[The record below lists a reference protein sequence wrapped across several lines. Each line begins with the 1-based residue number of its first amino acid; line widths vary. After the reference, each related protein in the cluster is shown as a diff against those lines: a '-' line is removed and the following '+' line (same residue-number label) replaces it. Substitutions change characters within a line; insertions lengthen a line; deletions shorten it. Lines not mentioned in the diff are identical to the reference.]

1 MTTWG
6 TSRAE
11 NWRTVRRLSISSQN
25 ELARRLISAA
35 ENSRNVV
42 KGRKI
47 GSDMETELLAAKPVY
62 TAARPAYSETF
73 MVAGLPL
80 LRHKRERRSHGDRV
94 FDGTGDRAVVGI
106 IAVQPLGRL
115 QVVGRR
121 FCRVYLY

>member
-1 MTTWG
+1 MTPWG

-11 NWRTVRRLSISSQN
+11 NWRTVRRRSISSQN
-25 ELARRLISAA
+25 DLARRLISAA
-35 ENSRNVV
+35 ENWRNVV

-94 FDGTGDRAVVGI
+94 FDGTVERAVVGI
-106 IAVQPLGRL
+106 AAVHSLGSMP
-115 QVVGRR
+115 VVRHS
-121 FCRVYLY
+121 F

>member
-1 MTTWG
+1 MTPWG

-11 NWRTVRRLSISSQN
+11 NWRTVRRRSISSQN

-35 ENSRNVV
+35 ENSRNVA

-47 GSDMETELLAAKPVY
+47 GSDMETELLAAKLVY
-62 TAARPAYSETF
+62 TAD

-94 FDGTGDRAVVGI
+94 FDGTVERAVVGI
-106 IAVQPLGRL
+106 DAVHSLGRL
-115 QVVGRR
+115 PVVRR
-121 FCRVYLY
+121 SF